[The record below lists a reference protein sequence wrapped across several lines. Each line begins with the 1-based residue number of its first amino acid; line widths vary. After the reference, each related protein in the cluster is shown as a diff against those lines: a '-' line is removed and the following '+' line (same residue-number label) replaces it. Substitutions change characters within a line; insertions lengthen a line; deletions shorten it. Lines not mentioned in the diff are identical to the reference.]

1 KSQACLRFL
10 LRCSLSY
17 TKIDSKIKA
26 NLELHKS
33 LDDFIAIRLFCC
45 ENSVRYFLYR
55 LFLLYP
61 IIKDFRVLI

>member
-1 KSQACLRFL
+1 MSFKF
-10 LRCSLSY
+10 
-17 TKIDSKIKA
+17 

-33 LDDFIAIRLFCC
+33 LDNFIAIRLFCC